1 MGEIKKNTREI
12 IKKVRHHAFF
22 FFLFLTFLR
31 FFPCFLTGFV
41 CPFLRIIF
49 LCFFFR
55 LPPQLL
61 STRICPHS
69 LVFLTLFYLSISL
82 LTRFL
87 SLSFYMTI
95 FNTAQTIPAKNL
107 QNDAHRLRLL
117 LIFWREALNME
128 HLRWLSS
135 IMIACF
141 HPEILS
147 GLSTSRSILPS
158 RQGRTSS
165 SRERLLRLAFKGQVT
180 YSIFRLKVVCIVLI
194 ISGFWDD

>member
-1 MGEIKKNTREI
+1 MHFSFFSFLLSC
-12 IKKVRHHAFF
+12 VFSPAFWPFSCVHHSYYISLL
-22 FFLFLTFLR
+22 LFR
-31 FFPCFLTGFV
+31 W
-41 CPFLRIIF
+41 R
-49 LCFFFR
+49 
-55 LPPQLL
+55 PQLL

-69 LVFLTLFYLSISL
+69 LVFLTLFYLSIYL
-82 LTRFL
+82 LTRFR

-180 YSIFRLKVVCIVLI
+180 FSIFRLKVVCIVLI